1 MDPEGQEGQKQ
12 NEGISK
18 LLKIGMSQ
26 DAYQRLMNVKAAD
39 PKIYEASLKYI
50 VYYIQKG
57 QRIDEGSLQKILAT
71 VSSSLRKE
79 MNIKFLHK

>member
-1 MDPEGQEGQKQ
+1 MEEGEGQKQ
-12 NEGISK
+12 NEEIGR

-39 PKIYEASLKYI
+39 PKMYEASLKYVI
-50 VYYIQKG
+50 YYIQKG
-57 QRIDEGSLQKILAT
+57 QRIDEGTLQKILVT

>member
-1 MDPEGQEGQKQ
+1 MDPEGQEGQRQ
-12 NEGISK
+12 NEEIGK

-50 VYYIQKG
+50 IYYIQKG

>member
-1 MDPEGQEGQKQ
+1 MEEGQGQKQ
-12 NEGISK
+12 NEEISK

-50 VYYIQKG
+50 IYYIQKG
-57 QRIDEGSLQKILAT
+57 QKIEEGSLQKILAT